1 MNYISGIYCIENIIN
16 NKKYIGQSKHINERW
31 LKHISELNHGYHHND
46 YLQKSWNKYGKD
58 NFSFY
63 ILEECSLELLDEREI
78 FYIDKYK
85 SMNRDFVY
93 NLKSG

>member
-1 MNYISGIYCIENIIN
+1 MNDISGIYCIENIIN

-58 NFSFY
+58 NINIIDTYNWKKFKIWRTIYKKY
-63 ILEECSLELLDEREI
+63 IVRRVKRKNE
-78 FYIDKYK
+78 
-85 SMNRDFVY
+85 
-93 NLKSG
+93 